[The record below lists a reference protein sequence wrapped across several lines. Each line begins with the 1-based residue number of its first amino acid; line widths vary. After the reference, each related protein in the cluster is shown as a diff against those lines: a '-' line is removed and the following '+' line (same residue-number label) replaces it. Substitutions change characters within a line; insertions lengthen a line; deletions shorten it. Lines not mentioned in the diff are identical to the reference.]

1 MMREAE
7 LYRPIQGGAVE
18 CLLCRHH
25 CIIKDGRS
33 GICGV
38 RENRGGK
45 LYSIFYG
52 RPVAVAVDPIEKKPL
67 FHFLPGSRSFSI
79 ATPGCNFQCSFCQNW
94 DISQYKGGEVSTY
107 ELSPREAAE
116 KAHKLGC
123 ASISYT
129 YSEPTVFFEY
139 ARDTAIEAERL
150 GLKNVFVTN
159 GYMTREMIDAF
170 HPHLHAANIDLKSF
184 NKDVYRRIMKGDRDG
199 VLDSIRY
206 MKEKGIWIEIT
217 TLIVPQMNDSKE
229 EMREIARFIAG
240 VGRDIP
246 WHISRFHPAYKMTEK
261 PPTPLETLIGAY
273 RVGKEEGLKFI
284 YIGNVGTD
292 SYEATYCPKCRS
304 KLISRSGFDVLY
316 NRLLGNRCP
325 ECGEEIEGLF

>member
-1 MMREAE
+1 MREAE

-94 DISQYKGGEVSTY
+94 DISQYKGGEVPTY

-116 KAHKLGC
+116 KARKLGC

-139 ARDTAIEAERL
+139 ARDTAIEAERF

-217 TLIVPQMNDSKE
+217 TLIVPQMNDSE
-229 EMREIARFIAG
+229 EEIREIARFIAG

-304 KLISRSGFDVLY
+304 RLISRSGFDVLY